1 MLGVG
6 VFTISGLI
14 VERLVVTDRKAIER
28 TIDSAVDAI
37 LANDL
42 DRLLDCVSPTAEQT
56 RVEARLVFSR
66 VEVTSVHLLN
76 VEITIDYKSR
86 PYTARVRF
94 SGHRPVRDRRGEIP
108 YQGFNEK
115 ATVRCGSRVSAGW
128 CSPTTWTASASSAD
142 RSQPAAC
149 RCPPQHADNAVLG
162 TPYPVLRT
170 LNSVLSTPYSSE
182 KVALSRVLHP
192 EPEGPYIHSPR
203 RSAQP

>member
-1 MLGVG
+1 MIGVG

-14 VERLVVTDRKAIER
+14 VERLVVTDRKAIQR

-86 PYTARVRF
+86 PYTAGAF
-94 SGHRPVRDRRGEIP
+94 SGHRPGEDRRGEIP

-115 ATVRCGSRVSAGW
+115 ATVA
-128 CSPTTWTASASSAD
+128 
-142 RSQPAAC
+142 
-149 RCPPQHADNAVLG
+149 
-162 TPYPVLRT
+162 LR
-170 LNSVLSTPYSSE
+170 L
-182 KVALSRVLHP
+182 
-192 EPEGPYIHSPR
+192 EGKRWLVFAYDVDGLR
-203 RSAQP
+203 EFR